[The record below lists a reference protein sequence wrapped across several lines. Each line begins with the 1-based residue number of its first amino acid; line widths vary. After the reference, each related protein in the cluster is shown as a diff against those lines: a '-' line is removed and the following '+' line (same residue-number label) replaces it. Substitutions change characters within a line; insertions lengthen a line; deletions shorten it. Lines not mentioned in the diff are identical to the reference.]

1 MSDADK
7 HKLSEF
13 KRQGIFERLIKLDIF
28 ADAKSALRP
37 RAVVFGGQ
45 PGAGKSAAVDAA
57 TTEFND
63 SNGVVVII
71 GDDLRAFH
79 PEYDRLMSQDDSTA
93 AFFTDRD
100 TGAWI
105 EMAIAFAIQNRMN
118 MVVEGTMRDAGK
130 VKATLSMLRQ
140 ADYET
145 DVRALA
151 VNERLSWQGIMQ
163 RYEAQKRVRGF
174 GRMTTRESHD
184 AAYKGMVLTL
194 TSIEQEKLADRISL
208 FKRGNELV
216 YENELVGGEWKNTPD
231 VSNALKGERSRRW
244 SKQEW
249 KVFVEAYEDL
259 EALLRRPERGAS
271 TEELRVI
278 QGLLSKA
285 QSERDNSLGLGQRR

>member
-184 AAYKGMVLTL
+184 AAYK
-194 TSIEQEKLADRISL
+194 
-208 FKRGNELV
+208 
-216 YENELVGGEWKNTPD
+216 
-231 VSNALKGERSRRW
+231 
-244 SKQEW
+244 
-249 KVFVEAYEDL
+249 
-259 EALLRRPERGAS
+259 
-271 TEELRVI
+271 
-278 QGLLSKA
+278 
-285 QSERDNSLGLGQRR
+285 

>member
-1 MSDADK
+1 
-7 HKLSEF
+7 
-13 KRQGIFERLIKLDIF
+13 
-28 ADAKSALRP
+28 
-37 RAVVFGGQ
+37 
-45 PGAGKSAAVDAA
+45 
-57 TTEFND
+57 
-63 SNGVVVII
+63 
-71 GDDLRAFH
+71 
-79 PEYDRLMSQDDSTA
+79 
-93 AFFTDRD
+93 
-100 TGAWI
+100 
-105 EMAIAFAIQNRMN
+105 
-118 MVVEGTMRDAGK
+118 
-130 VKATLSMLRQ
+130 
-140 ADYET
+140 
-145 DVRALA
+145 
-151 VNERLSWQGIMQ
+151 
-163 RYEAQKRVRGF
+163 
-174 GRMTTRESHD
+174 
-184 AAYKGMVLTL
+184 MVLTL